1 MKLILPAVLVLLIVV
16 QYVSSIGVRPTQSL
30 AVQGK
35 FMCKGKP
42 AKGVKVK
49 IYDHD
54 TFTMDDKMGETKS
67 DAQGFFH
74 IIAKGNEVSRVTPKM
89 NIYHKCGK
97 LLPICYTKFSI
108 GIPKS
113 YLTRG
118 STPKSTYDAGTFNL
132 DAKMP
137 GQSTDCIN

>member
-1 MKLILPAVLVLLIVV
+1 MRYFLAALCLFLALL
-16 QYVSSIGVRPTQSL
+16 QYADSIGIRPTQSL

-54 TFTMDDKMGETKS
+54 TFTLDDKMGETKS

-74 IIAKGNEVSRVTPKM
+74 VTGKSNEVTRLTPKM

-108 GIPKS
+108 GIPKN
-113 YLTRG
+113 YLTSG
-118 STPKSTYDAGTFNL
+118 STPKKTYDAGTFNL

-137 GQSTDCIN
+137 GQSTDCLN